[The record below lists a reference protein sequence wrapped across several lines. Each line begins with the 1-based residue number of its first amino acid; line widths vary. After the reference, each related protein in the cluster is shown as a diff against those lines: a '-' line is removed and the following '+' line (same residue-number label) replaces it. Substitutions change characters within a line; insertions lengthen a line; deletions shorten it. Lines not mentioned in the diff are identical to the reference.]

1 MRIAFWYGGAWC
13 QMPAAQSFYVFLRI
27 FFGGWHLGSGLCGI
41 VGTVAPTCCQIL
53 SIIPAQLNHS
63 PSFQKLYLCICVI
76 ICICIFLS
84 GFLRCC
90 QTLPIIPAPPSHLI
104 FLQIVIS
111 QVSRLFPRALK
122 YHRLSKT
129 TCRGV
134 ALIGRRPRLIRL
146 CPRHKLMDDTE
157 QSWMRRYIDHQP
169 TN

>member
-1 MRIAFWYGGAWC
+1 
-13 QMPAAQSFYVFLRI
+13 MPNAGRPKFLCFSSHFLWWLASWQRAMWHRRHCGTDLLPNSLHHTCAAQPINS
-27 FFGGWHLGSGLCGI
+27 
-41 VGTVAPTCCQIL
+41 
-53 SIIPAQLNHS
+53 
-63 PSFQKLYLCICVI
+63 SFQKLYLCICVCIFVCICI
-76 ICICIFLS
+76 IIGICIFLS

-104 FLQIVIS
+104 FLQIEIS

>member
-1 MRIAFWYGGAWC
+1 
-13 QMPAAQSFYVFLRI
+13 MPAAQSFYVFLLI

-53 SIIPAQLNHS
+53 SIIPAPPQPLAIF
-63 PSFQKLYLCICVI
+63 PKIVFVYLCLYFCII
-76 ICICIFLS
+76 ICIFCIFLS

-111 QVSRLFPRALK
+111 QVLRLFPRALK

-134 ALIGRRPRLIRL
+134 ALIGPRPRLIRL
-146 CPRHKLMDDTE
+146 CP
-157 QSWMRRYIDHQP
+157 P
-169 TN
+169 TQING